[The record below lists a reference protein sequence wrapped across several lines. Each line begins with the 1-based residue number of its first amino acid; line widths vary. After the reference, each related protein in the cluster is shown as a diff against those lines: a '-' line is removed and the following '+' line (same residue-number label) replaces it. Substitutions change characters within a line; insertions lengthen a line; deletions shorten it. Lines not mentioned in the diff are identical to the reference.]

1 MIETFAAMPPEVR
14 RAQRKQYR
22 AFLAER
28 DGEVDFNRRTL
39 TRREARMRVYERPLP
54 RLRSMDE
61 RVFAQ
66 QYAGFD
72 PSRRSTPEMLLLL
85 ALVKVNAAEAFGVT
99 KTFGKMMKRALQDD
113 DDLEPVLLIE
123 ETYHTRILL
132 SSANL
137 YGIEV
142 ESAYVPPSALRVLIG
157 GIANTPESISRPLTL
172 AGEILGTLLFA
183 NLLTIARKV
192 LKDDPELAD
201 AIEERIIE
209 VLVDELGHISFNRM
223 CLGPVGLAQARVLL
237 PLVARGM
244 AGFSPELQA
253 LGAMPNNPLLELP
266 KIADPARLPEI
277 VRSQAFFA

>member
-1 MIETFAAMPPEVR
+1 MIETFAAMPIEVR
-14 RAQRKQYR
+14 RTQRKHYR

-28 DGEVDFNRRTL
+28 DGDVDFNRRTL
-39 TRREARMRVYERPLP
+39 TRREARMRRYQQPLS

-61 RVFAQ
+61 KAFAL
-66 QYAGFD
+66 QYERFD

-85 ALVKVNAAEAFGVT
+85 ALVKVNAAEAFGVS
-99 KTFGKMMKRALQDD
+99 KTFGKMMKRAILDD
-113 DDLEPVLLIE
+113 DDLEPLLLIE

-132 SSANL
+132 SSACL
-137 YGIEV
+137 YGIHV
-142 ESAYVPPSALRVLIG
+142 DAAYTPPSALRVLIG

-183 NLLTIARKV
+183 NLLTGARKV

-209 VLVDELGHISFNRM
+209 VLVDEIGHISFNRM
-223 CLGPVGLAQARVLL
+223 CLGPLGLAQARMIL
-237 PLVARGM
+237 PVVAKALSGI
-244 AGFSPELQA
+244 APEMQA
-253 LGAMPNNPLLELP
+253 LGVMPNNPLSDLP
-266 KIADPARLPEI
+266 KISDPSRLPEV